1 MVICTIMF
9 IVYSSNAKEYEFTYK
24 YEQLIGE
31 ANVVEEVNR
40 CVNFNTDK
48 TDIEKI
54 KVKFLA
60 DQKVKDGELH
70 IKEGCVKSDNAFG
83 DPSSQRLRYYEYF

>member
-1 MVICTIMF
+1 MVFYRLHTGLRNGHLRE
-9 IVYSSNAKEYEFTYK
+9 V
-24 YEQLIGE
+24 
-31 ANVVEEVNR
+31 NVVEEINR
-40 CVNFNTDK
+40 CVNFNSDK